1 MNDLFIKAVSPT
13 LPTPHAQGETTAC
26 LEKERVELLSEM
38 MKRDN
43 SKVVAQKMAKT
54 FSFCREEIV
63 KEVPA
68 ISDCIERWPV
78 LFTEAQV
85 RL

>member
-1 MNDLFIKAVSPT
+1 MNY
-13 LPTPHAQGETTAC
+13 LPPHAQGETTAS
-26 LEKERVELLSEM
+26 LERDRVELISEM

-43 SKVVAQKMAKT
+43 SKVVAQKMART
-54 FSFCREEIV
+54 FSLRREEIV

-68 ISDCIERWPV
+68 ISDCMKRWPV
-78 LFTEAQV
+78 LFSEAQV